1 MIVGMCKLCTC
12 QEFLFVNKKN
22 AAFLPMLYLSF
33 SSVHIE
39 NLSAVSVFYTASDYL
54 CSIKLK
60 KVVTMGKVQ
69 IVTNGIW
76 ALIDKPRT
84 AEVMAKLFADKV
96 QRICRNNGVIG
107 LTIRS
112 SIDS

>member
-1 MIVGMCKLCTC
+1 
-12 QEFLFVNKKN
+12 
-22 AAFLPMLYLSF
+22 
-33 SSVHIE
+33 
-39 NLSAVSVFYTASDYL
+39 
-54 CSIKLK
+54 
-60 KVVTMGKVQ
+60 MGKVQ